1 MSTQE
6 QNSSLID
13 LLPDTIV
20 ELYELDTGEED
31 GVYRFHSG
39 SVSHENIVVGGSSYL
54 PLPIEASGFETRSD
68 GQLARP
74 KVAFANPQGIISDAI
89 KRRGDLV
96 GKSFT
101 RKRIYLRFIDDVNFS
116 DNKNPFSTP
125 DYENRFEDDYFII
138 NRKTNENKIF
148 IEFELVSPLEIENI
162 KLPSRMMIADY
173 CPWIY
178 RGGGCNYGRR
188 PDYNNQKVLGS
199 TANSIFTLAG
209 ENESDGN
216 LGVPIADEN
225 DKAFVDPE
233 GYNISSLTWLGD
245 YDSTTTYS
253 AGDFVRVSPKLTVE
267 GGDTFSTQKSM
278 VNKPDSFYVCIQ
290 ANDSSAKK
298 DPRFEREHWV
308 KDQCSKSM
316 ASCKYRYLLFGKYQ
330 RGLPFG
336 GYPSIEPFRYSV

>member
-31 GVYRFHSG
+31 GVFFFHSG
-39 SVSHENIVVGGSSYL
+39 SISHENIVVGGTSYL

-74 KVAFANPQGIISDAI
+74 KVTFANPQGIISDAI

-96 GKSFT
+96 GKNFI

-116 DNKNPFSTP
+116 DNKNPFATP
-125 DYENRFEDDYFII
+125 DFQNRFEDDYFII
-138 NRKTNENKIF
+138 NRKVNENKVF
-148 IEFELVSPLEIENI
+148 IEFELVSPLEIENV
-162 KLPSRMMIADY
+162 KLPSRIMVADY

-178 RGGGCNYGRR
+178 RAGGCNYGRR
-188 PDYNNQKVLGS
+188 SDYTNQRIGGVS
-199 TANSIFTLAG
+199 AESIFTLSG
-209 ENESDGN
+209 ESQSDGN

-225 DKAFVDPE
+225 DKAFLDPE
-233 GYNISSLTWLGD
+233 GYNLGALTWLGD
-245 YDSTTTYS
+245 YDFTTSYS
-253 AGDFVRVSPKLTVE
+253 AGDFVRIVPKISIND
-267 GGDTFSTQKSM
+267 GDTFSTQSSM

-290 ANDSSAKK
+290 ANNSSAKK

-308 KDQCSKSM
+308 KDQCSKSLG
-316 ASCKYRYLLFGKYQ
+316 SCKFRYLLFGELE

-336 GYPSIEPFRYSV
+336 GFPSIEPYRYSI